1 MSSTNSNTIE
11 LRNNAISADN
21 AEDIGLPLR
30 GEESTGVVEERKGLV
45 APVGHF
51 RDNMEVVHIGES
63 LLAAK
68 RNRDAKRSEDRGGN
82 SEKCNESR

>member
-45 APVGHF
+45 AAVGHF
-51 RDNMEVVHIGES
+51 RDNMEVVHICES
-63 LLAAK
+63 LLGAK
-68 RNRDAKRSEDRGGN
+68 RNRDTKRSEDRGGN
-82 SEKCNESR
+82 SEKCNENR